1 MPIPLSL
8 NSELRP
14 VTANGEH
21 MVAAVADHHD
31 FLAEQARATDAE
43 GRFARESVE
52 ALVDAGVF
60 AAPAPV
66 ELGGSG
72 VERLRDLTV
81 ITARI
86 ARADASVAVAHAMH
100 TALAWYFARV
110 VRFSADGDAGCP
122 PRREWLRAIGE
133 RRMLL
138 CSAVAERGADYWN
151 LATTATATPDGWV
164 VNGRKILASVSPAAT
179 HFYCRLRAERG
190 GGRHLASAMIP
201 ASTPGVRVGDD
212 WQGLGL
218 RGSGS
223 GSVLFEGCVIPDEA
237 LMVRGPWGRRDPAML
252 EGRAVSGMGLNGVY
266 LGLAEAARD
275 HALRALATGTPSGRA
290 RVRSAA
296 VKTAV
301 AEMETALTAARGT
314 LGAGLRDFDAQLLLN
329 RPWSVTAETGR
340 AMMKE
345 CQTVSL
351 VVGRAAREVV
361 DHAMTLTGGASYT
374 AGHPLARA
382 YRDVRAAPFMPPYS
396 PPEEAVDFLADT
408 TLGEPPP
415 PQTDGAS
422 LPVRRPA

>member
-81 ITARI
+81 I
-86 ARADASVAVAHAMH
+86 
-100 TALAWYFARV
+100 
-110 VRFSADGDAGCP
+110 
-122 PRREWLRAIGE
+122 
-133 RRMLL
+133 
-138 CSAVAERGADYWN
+138 
-151 LATTATATPDGWV
+151 
-164 VNGRKILASVSPAAT
+164 
-179 HFYCRLRAERG
+179 
-190 GGRHLASAMIP
+190 
-201 ASTPGVRVGDD
+201 
-212 WQGLGL
+212 
-218 RGSGS
+218 
-223 GSVLFEGCVIPDEA
+223 
-237 LMVRGPWGRRDPAML
+237 
-252 EGRAVSGMGLNGVY
+252 
-266 LGLAEAARD
+266 
-275 HALRALATGTPSGRA
+275 
-290 RVRSAA
+290 
-296 VKTAV
+296 
-301 AEMETALTAARGT
+301 METALTAARGT
-314 LGAGLRDFDAQLLLN
+314 LGAGLRDFDAHLLLN
-329 RPWSVTAETGR
+329 RPRSVTAETGR

-361 DHAMTLTGGASYT
+361 DHAMTLTGGASCT
-374 AGHPLARA
+374 AGHPLARV

-415 PQTDGAS
+415 PRADGTS
-422 LPVRRPA
+422 LPVRRTA